1 MKLEITKDLII
12 NQIYKFTESD
22 LKYLESVSKVFS
34 EFGSYI
40 PQSDIDNYEF
50 DNVYVYDNL
59 EDLLDRSL
67 GLFRST
73 LIELL
78 WKINYFKIDDHL
90 KVDIT
95 EHLVL
100 TKDCVY
106 LPLENLYLN
115 CNIGDLIIMID
126 IYNGK
131 VLSIDPSYTIKLV
144 VHDDEIYTM

>member
-12 NQIYKFTESD
+12 NQIYKFTASD
-22 LKYLESVSKVFS
+22 LEYLESVSKVFS

-50 DNVYVYDNL
+50 DDSVYDP

-67 GLFRST
+67 GLFRSI

-78 WKINYFKIDDHL
+78 WKTNYFKIDDHL

-106 LPLENLYLN
+106 LPLENFYLN

-126 IYNGK
+126 IYNKK
-131 VLSIDPSYTIKLV
+131 VLSIDPSYTIKV
-144 VHDDEIYTM
+144 VVRDDEMYTI

>member
-34 EFGSYI
+34 EFESYI

-50 DNVYVYDNL
+50 DDSIYDP

-78 WKINYFKIDDHL
+78 WKTNYFKIEDHL
-90 KVDIT
+90 KVYIT

-126 IYNGK
+126 IYNEK
-131 VLSIDPSYTIKLV
+131 VLRIDPSYTIKLV
-144 VHDDEIYTM
+144 VHDDEIYTI

>member
-12 NQIYKFTESD
+12 NQIYKFTASD
-22 LKYLESVSKVFS
+22 LEYLESVSKVFS

-50 DNVYVYDNL
+50 DDSVYDP

-67 GLFRST
+67 GLFRSI

-78 WKINYFKIDDHL
+78 WKTNYFKIDDYL
-90 KVDIT
+90 KVYIT

-100 TKDCVY
+100 AKDCVY
-106 LPLENLYLN
+106 LPLENFYLN

-126 IYNGK
+126 IYNKK

>member
-50 DNVYVYDNL
+50 DDSMYDP

-67 GLFRST
+67 GLFRSM

-78 WKINYFKIDDHL
+78 WKTNYFKIEDHL
-90 KVDIT
+90 KVYIT

-100 TKDCVY
+100 AKDCVY

-126 IYNGK
+126 IYNEK
-131 VLSIDPSYTIKLV
+131 VLRIDPSYTIKLV
-144 VHDDEIYTM
+144 VHDDETYTI

>member
-1 MKLEITKDLII
+1 MKLEITKDLVI
-12 NQIYKFTESD
+12 NQIYKFKVSD
-22 LKYLESVSKVFS
+22 LTYLESVSKVFS

-50 DNVYVYDNL
+50 DDSVYYP

-67 GLFRST
+67 GLFRSI

-78 WKINYFKIDDHL
+78 WKTNYFKIDDYL
-90 KVDIT
+90 KVYIT

-106 LPLENLYLN
+106 LPLENFYLN

-126 IYNGK
+126 IYNKK

-144 VHDDEIYTM
+144 VHDDEIYTI

>member
-12 NQIYKFTESD
+12 NQIYKFTASD
-22 LKYLESVSKVFS
+22 LEYLESVSKVFS

-50 DNVYVYDNL
+50 DDSVYYP

-67 GLFRST
+67 GLFRSI

-78 WKINYFKIDDHL
+78 WKTNYFKIDDYL
-90 KVDIT
+90 KVYIT

-106 LPLENLYLN
+106 LPLENFYLN

-126 IYNGK
+126 IYNKK

-144 VHDDEIYTM
+144 VHDDEIYTI

>member
-12 NQIYKFTESD
+12 NQIYRFTASNLE
-22 LKYLESVSKVFS
+22 YLESVSKVFS

-40 PQSDIDNYEF
+40 SQSDIDDYEF
-50 DNVYVYDNL
+50 DDVYDL
-59 EDLLDRSL
+59 EDLLDRSV
-67 GLFRST
+67 GLFRFM

-78 WKINYFKIDDHL
+78 WKTNYFKVDDYL

-100 TKDCVY
+100 TKDCIY
-106 LPLENLYLN
+106 LPLENFYLK

-126 IYNGK
+126 TYNEK

-144 VHDDEIYTM
+144 IRDDEAYTI

>member
-12 NQIYKFTESD
+12 NQIYKFTASD
-22 LKYLESVSKVFS
+22 LEYLESVSKVFS

-50 DNVYVYDNL
+50 DDIFYL
-59 EDLLDRSL
+59 EDLLDRSK
-67 GLFRST
+67 GVFRLM
-73 LIELL
+73 LIDLL
-78 WKINYFKIDDHL
+78 WKTNYFKIDDHL

-106 LPLENLYLN
+106 LPLENFYLN

-126 IYNGK
+126 IYNKK

-144 VHDDEIYTM
+144 VRDDEIYTM